1 MLHFH
6 VGATVSKRDRE
17 GARKMNLADPVAV
30 HNSVVD
36 LANSC
41 IKVLKMAPP
50 AFGISFAE

>member
-6 VGATVSKRDRE
+6 VAATVSKRDRE
-17 GARKMNLADPVAV
+17 GARKMNLADPVEV

-41 IKVLKMAPP
+41 IKVLKMAP
-50 AFGISFAE
+50 AAIGISFAE